1 MLYIIIY
8 MYIHIYNFIY
18 VFLYTYVC
26 MYLTLYTWGRGH
38 WVHHG
43 VASDNGIPTGLGHPD
58 MDDRWRPA
66 LVPPHFIHKRTD
78 EHACARPPQSVT
90 PPPRRSLEELQEG
103 GPPFAGVQEKNK
115 KKGQKEKVECAG
127 VGRCREL
134 PTELALGLAM
144 GTHARLG
151 KDGAGGGGAL
161 LAAPADVLRKLV
173 QACRSWPE
181 GASGELEGVVRLM
194 GGGCHALRGA

>member
-1 MLYIIIY
+1 MYT
-8 MYIHIYNFIY
+8 YIH
-18 VFLYTYVC
+18 T
-26 MYLTLYTWGRGH
+26 LTLYTWGRGH

-78 EHACARPPQSVT
+78 AHARARPSQSVT
-90 PPPRRSLEELQEG
+90 PPPGRSLEEPQEEVQ
-103 GPPFAGVQEKNK
+103 PFAGVQEKK
-115 KKGQKEKVECAG
+115 EEKRQKQKEECAG

-134 PTELALGLAM
+134 PTEHALALAM

-151 KDGAGGGGAL
+151 KAGAGGGGGGAL

-181 GASGELEGVVRLM
+181 GAAGELEGVVRLM